1 MNKPRNFLWTIVL
14 IIIGLGL
21 YTTLTNQNAPKIND
35 VTYFELKET
44 VEKHE
49 RDTMTLVEQDNGTV
63 LLQIGEQYY
72 QTKVNPTD
80 NNIKALLDEHKITY
94 SYKEEVG
101 FFEGL
106 FKAALPI
113 FVIFLI
119 LTMLFNRNQGG
130 AGKAQEMVKRHAKR
144 TEIPTTSLEDVGGLS
159 EETKNEVK
167 QIIEIFKHKEQAKLL
182 GIRPPKGAMLY
193 GPPGTGKTL
202 LAKAIA
208 RALGAN
214 FYSASG
220 SSFVE
225 MFVGVG
231 ASRIREMFEEARK
244 NKPALIFID
253 EFDSLAKKRGT
264 GQSNEERESTL
275 NELLTQLDG
284 VESNEDIF
292 ILVATNRLDII
303 DPAVL
308 RPGRFD
314 YKILIGQP
322 DLEGRKEIIHI
333 HSKNKRISQ
342 EVKEKLSFIAEAT
355 IGYSGAEIEAV
366 FNNAAKKA
374 LSQKRNEITMDDIH
388 YALDLSVLGN
398 ANRKLRDEDTRRRV
412 AYHEAGHALVGLVT
426 KPKSVRKA
434 TIIPRGDAL
443 GFVAPL
449 PKEMELSTTSELI
462 DRISM
467 ILAGGVAEMKKF
479 GEHSIGVSGDVQQ
492 AKNIIEQMVDLG
504 MKEDDFVLSFTEKD
518 KQTEMKNIYQKAL
531 DQCKQI
537 LSSYEEQWE
546 KLTVRLLEKETL
558 SGEEIER
565 IVEGLPEP
573 EELEELK
580 DNDSKATEEFLLEE
594 NTPKK
599 KEKQPRL
606 QEKLEEEPI

>member
-1 MNKPRNFLWTIVL
+1 MGKAKNFLFSIFL

-21 YTTLTNQNAPKIND
+21 YASLNGQSAPKVDD
-35 VTYFELKET
+35 VTYVELKQV
-44 VEKHE
+44 VEEH
-49 RDTMTLVEQDNGTV
+49 QDKQMIIIEKDSGDV
-63 LLQIGEQYY
+63 ILQVGDRYY

-80 NNIKALLDEHKITY
+80 NNIKELLDEHTITY
-94 SYKEEVG
+94 AYKEDVS
-101 FFEGL
+101 FFEGF
-106 FKAALPI
+106 FKIALPV
-113 FVIFLI
+113 FVIILI
-119 LTMLFNRNQGG
+119 FSFLFNRNQGG
-130 AGKAQEMVKRHAKR
+130 AGKAQDMVKKHAKKA
-144 TEIPTTSLEDVGGLS
+144 EMPTTSLADVGGLS
-159 EETKNEVK
+159 EETRNEIQ
-167 QIIEIFKHKEQAKLL
+167 QIIDIFKQKEQAKQL
-182 GIRPPKGAMLY
+182 GIRPAKGLLLY

-231 ASRIREMFEEARK
+231 ASRVREMFEEARK

-253 EFDSLAKKRGT
+253 EIDSLAKKRGM

-275 NELLTQLDG
+275 NELLMQLDG

-292 ILVATNRLDII
+292 LIGATNRLDII

-322 DLEGRKEIIHI
+322 DLEGRKEIIEI
-333 HSKNKRISQ
+333 HSKNKRLSPD
-342 EVKEKLSFIAEAT
+342 VKEKLSFIAET
-355 IGYSGAEIEAV
+355 TLGYSGADIEAV

-374 LSQKRNEITMDDIH
+374 LSEKRTEIAMQDINH
-388 YALDLSVLGN
+388 ALDVTILGN
-398 ANRKLRDEDTRRRV
+398 ANRKLRDESTRRRV

-434 TIIPRGDAL
+434 TIIPRGEAL
-443 GFVAPL
+443 GFVAPI
-449 PKEMELSTTSELI
+449 PKELELSTPSELV
-462 DRISM
+462 DRLSM

-492 AKNIIEQMVDLG
+492 AKDLIEKMVDLG
-504 MKEDDFVLSFTEKD
+504 MKDDDFMLSFTEKD
-518 KQTEMKNIYQKAL
+518 KQAEMKIIYQKAL
-531 DQCKQI
+531 DKCKNI
-537 LSSYEEQWE
+537 FEKYEVEWE
-546 KLTVRLLEKETL
+546 KITATLLEKETL

-565 IVEGLPEP
+565 IIHHLPEP
-573 EELEELK
+573 AAEVTEQLKAHVTKEQAKDLIKPRIQGELEK
-580 DNDSKATEEFLLEE
+580 GS
-594 NTPKK
+594 
-599 KEKQPRL
+599 
-606 QEKLEEEPI
+606 I